1 MASRQILTNTYIPR
15 KTKKGKYEWYEHDLV
30 TYFDDLKYE
39 EFTKDGYFQ
48 DVKLWYFIISVEATP
63 YKI

>member
-15 KTKKGKYEWYEHDLV
+15 KTKKGKYERYEHDLII
-30 TYFDDLKYE
+30 YFDDLKYE

-48 DVKLWYFIISVEATP
+48 DVKL
-63 YKI
+63 

>member
-1 MASRQILTNTYIPR
+1 MASEQILTNRYIPR
-15 KTKKGKYEWYEHDLV
+15 KTKKGKYEWYDYDLI

-48 DVKLWYFIISVEATP
+48 DVKF
-63 YKI
+63 